1 MMMPDWDHMAWQQAH
16 DERKASKQAKN
27 KIPKKPP
34 PPAPED
40 ERKGGGDEPRPFD
53 PVLGF

>member
-1 MMMPDWDHMAWQQAH
+1 MMPDWDHMAWQQAH